1 MAQKRLKY
9 PSHWLQAHAEGRK
22 ISMATCYDFA
32 FARLIA
38 RSSVDAI
45 LVGDSMGMVVQGKRS
60 TVPVTLDQIIY
71 HAEMVRRGAPEKFL
85 IVDMPAGTYHSSV
98 EAAIENAMR
107 IMKETDADALKL
119 EGSTPFLIQV
129 ITRMVESGI
138 PVMGHS
144 GLTPQSVLTA
154 GGFRVQGKTSDSAA
168 LLKEAALSLQA
179 AGCFGLL
186 LELVEANVAK
196 NLTSQLSIPTVG
208 IGSGADTSGQVLV
221 LHDILGLDP
230 DFSPRH
236 TKKYA
241 DLADPIIQAFD
252 QYTQDVQKGAFP
264 GPENSFYAE

>member
-1 MAQKRLKY
+1 
-9 PSHWLQAHAEGRK
+9 
-22 ISMATCYDFA
+22 
-32 FARLIA
+32 
-38 RSSVDAI
+38 
-45 LVGDSMGMVVQGKRS
+45 
-60 TVPVTLDQIIY
+60 
-71 HAEMVRRGAPEKFL
+71 
-85 IVDMPAGTYHSSV
+85 
-98 EAAIENAMR
+98 
-107 IMKETDADALKL
+107 
-119 EGSTPFLIQV
+119 
-129 ITRMVESGI
+129 
-138 PVMGHS
+138 MGHS

-252 QYTQDVQKGAFP
+252 QYSQDVQKGAFP